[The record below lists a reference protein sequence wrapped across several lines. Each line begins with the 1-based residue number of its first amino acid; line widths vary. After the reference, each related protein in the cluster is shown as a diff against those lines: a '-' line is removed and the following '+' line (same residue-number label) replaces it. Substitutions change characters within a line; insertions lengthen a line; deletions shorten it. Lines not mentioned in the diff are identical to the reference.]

1 MNPQLALLTITIGLL
16 TGSLWFFL
24 LTFPPLWKKRKGLN
38 KEQRI
43 RVYCVR
49 AMVAAVILQTSYALT
64 LIPRAF
70 MNEQAMAE
78 NYTPAVIAV
87 GISLCALGSGM
98 LLVQWKR
105 ENPEYGGK
113 FFIAVGLFTLVTNF
127 LIS

>member
-16 TGSLWFFL
+16 AGSLWFFL
-24 LTFPPLWKKRKGLN
+24 LTFPPLWKKRKSLN

-49 AMVAAVILQTSYALT
+49 AMVAAVILQTSYVLT
-64 LIPRAF
+64 LIPRMF

-78 NYTPAVIAV
+78 NYTPVVIATGV
-87 GISLCALGSGM
+87 VSCLLGSGM
-98 LLVQWKR
+98 LLVQKR
-105 ENPEYGGK
+105 ENREYGGK